1 MFLEAFFEW
10 FSRGLPG
17 GVFCG
22 FVLVL
27 RSLRWFFFGQVSGKY
42 SFFPK
47 NAEPRFLHTAWGTQL
62 ICKSAWKSL
71 ERLELPTVRWCSS
84 RGSMAGLPR
93 IESRGMCCTLAFLGA
108 PMVLTVWP
116 TIFSALECSHVAD
129 SFALLQSLTIAHCFQ
144 TLGSDRFDGL
154 LVW

>member
-1 MFLEAFFEW
+1 MLSGSHAIQVYRRRGVTKLMFLEAFFEW

-47 NAEPRFLHTAWGTQL
+47 NAEPRFLHTVQRFGL
-62 ICKSAWKSL
+62 IFKVW
-71 ERLELPTVRWCSS
+71 
-84 RGSMAGLPR
+84 GLPKPGKNSKKGVLE
-93 IESRGMCCTLAFLGA
+93 I
-108 PMVLTVWP
+108 MV
-116 TIFSALECSHVAD
+116 F
-129 SFALLQSLTIAHCFQ
+129 
-144 TLGSDRFDGL
+144 
-154 LVW
+154 